1 MGWGMG
7 GRKRVD
13 MNYEKEQKKRDRQVI
28 KRNSKHLQCIYVR
41 FLFPVKMT
49 LKCLKNINDTTF
61 LYQDEIINDQA
72 VLVIL

>member
-1 MGWGMG
+1 MKAN
-7 GRKRVD
+7 RKR
-13 MNYEKEQKKRDRQVI
+13 ETGCVI
-28 KRNSKHLQCIYVR
+28 KRNSKHILCIYVR

-61 LYQDEIINDQA
+61 LFKDEIINE